1 MKTALVNA
9 RVFTGDRWLEK
20 ATVTLD
26 KGIIET
32 VGTEAKADLSGYKL
46 RDLSG
51 DMLVPGFIDI
61 QVNGGGGVLFNDQP
75 DIEGIRAIARAHRRF
90 GTTGMLPTLITD
102 ERSVMTRAISA
113 MRQAL
118 HAKEPGVLGIHLEG
132 PYLNPLRK
140 GVHQESRIRFME
152 ADALSVITGLEQGK
166 TLITLAPE
174 RAAPGVIQELVSKG
188 VLVAAGHTA
197 GDYEDFQRAFREGL
211 SCFTHLF
218 NAMSPLGSR
227 EPGAVGAALDHK
239 ESWCGLIVDGYH
251 VHPASLRTAIKAKN
265 PGKMLLVTDAM
276 PTVGSSK
283 DFFELYGQKIW
294 SREGRC
300 ITDDGV
306 LAGADLDMASAVRNS
321 VSLLGLTLDESLR
334 MASLYPAEFLGLG
347 ESYGR
352 IEKGYEASLV
362 QLSKDIEV
370 QECWIRGKDMAADG
384 IV

>member
-9 RVFTGDRWLEK
+9 RVFTGDRWLDK
-20 ATVTLD
+20 ATVTIN
-26 KGIIET
+26 KGIIEA
-32 VGTEAKADLSGYKL
+32 VGETDLSGYNQ
-46 RDLSG
+46 RDLAG

-75 DIEGIRAIARAHRRF
+75 DIEGIRAIAQAHRRF

-102 ERSVMTRAISA
+102 ERSVMVRAISA

-118 HAKEPGVLGIHLEG
+118 LAGEPGVLGIHLEG

-140 GVHQESRIRFME
+140 GVHQENQIRLME
-152 ADALSVITGLEQGK
+152 EDALSVITSLELGK
-166 TLITLAPE
+166 TLVTLAPE
-174 RAAPGVIQELVSKG
+174 KAASGVIRELVSKG

-197 GDYEDFQRAFREGL
+197 GEYEDFQRAFSEGL

-239 ESWCGLIVDGYH
+239 QSWCGLIVDGYH
-251 VHPASLRTAIKAKN
+251 VHPASLRAAIRAKT

-276 PTVGSSK
+276 PTVGSRE

-300 ITDDGV
+300 ITDTGV

-321 VSLLGLTLDESLR
+321 VSLLDLTLDESLR

-347 ESYGR
+347 KRYGR

-362 QLSKDIEV
+362 QLNERIEV
-370 QECWIRGKDMAADG
+370 QESWINGRDMAADG